1 MKLSKKSWL
10 YLAFFVL
17 LAVGFYFTLSVLIP
31 GYSEKKFPPINTIRP
46 FSFVNQDGQ
55 RLTDSNM
62 LGKVYAV
69 EYFYT
74 TCPGI
79 CPRMNKNMRKVYDE
93 LNKEN
98 DFKILS
104 LTCDPK
110 TDSAAK
116 LKHYADSMQVDTQKW
131 IFLTGRK
138 DSLYSAARLSFSID
152 DPANIVRNEEDDFMH
167 SQNWALVNRKG
178 EVVGIFDGL
187 KKKRSKRSY
196 QKSKK
201 IVERKIIF
209 SSFNNR
215 NHFSCQHFQL

>member
-1 MKLSKKSWL
+1 
-10 YLAFFVL
+10 
-17 LAVGFYFTLSVLIP
+17 
-31 GYSEKKFPPINTIRP
+31 
-46 FSFVNQDGQ
+46 
-55 RLTDSNM
+55 
-62 LGKVYAV
+62 
-69 EYFYT
+69 
-74 TCPGI
+74 
-79 CPRMNKNMRKVYDE
+79 MRKVYDE

-187 KKKRSKRSY
+187 KKSEVKDLIRKAKRLLKE
-196 QKSKK
+196 K
-201 IVERKIIF
+201 
-209 SSFNNR
+209 
-215 NHFSCQHFQL
+215 

>member
-187 KKKRSKRSY
+187 KKSEVKDLIRKAKRLLKE
-196 QKSKK
+196 K
-201 IVERKIIF
+201 
-209 SSFNNR
+209 
-215 NHFSCQHFQL
+215 

>member
-1 MKLSKKSWL
+1 VAMKLSKKSWL

-187 KKKRSKRSY
+187 KKSEVKDLIKKAKRLLKE
-196 QKSKK
+196 K
-201 IVERKIIF
+201 
-209 SSFNNR
+209 
-215 NHFSCQHFQL
+215 

>member
-1 MKLSKKSWL
+1 MKLSRKSWL

-46 FSFVNQDGQ
+46 FSFINQDGQ

-93 LNKEN
+93 LSKES

-110 TDSAAK
+110 TDSEAK
-116 LKHYADSMQVDTQKW
+116 LKQYADSMQVDTQKW

-187 KKKRSKRSY
+187 KKSEVKDLIKKAKRLLSEK
-196 QKSKK
+196 
-201 IVERKIIF
+201 
-209 SSFNNR
+209 
-215 NHFSCQHFQL
+215 

>member
-1 MKLSKKSWL
+1 MKLSRKSWL

-46 FSFVNQDGQ
+46 FSFINQDGQ
-55 RLTDSNM
+55 RLNDSNM

-93 LNKEN
+93 LNKES
-98 DFKILS
+98 DFIILS

-116 LKHYADSMQVDTQKW
+116 LKQYADSMQVDTQKW

-187 KKKRSKRSY
+187 KKGEVKDLIKKAKRLLSEK
-196 QKSKK
+196 
-201 IVERKIIF
+201 
-209 SSFNNR
+209 
-215 NHFSCQHFQL
+215 

>member
-167 SQNWALVNRKG
+167 LQNWALVNRKG

-187 KKKRSKRSY
+187 KKSEVKDLIKKAKRLLKE
-196 QKSKK
+196 K
-201 IVERKIIF
+201 
-209 SSFNNR
+209 
-215 NHFSCQHFQL
+215 

>member
-187 KKKRSKRSY
+187 KKSEVKDLIKKAKRLLKE
-196 QKSKK
+196 K
-201 IVERKIIF
+201 
-209 SSFNNR
+209 
-215 NHFSCQHFQL
+215 

>member
-187 KKKRSKRSY
+187 KKKRSKRPH

-209 SSFNNR
+209 SSLNNR

>member
-55 RLTDSNM
+55 RLNDSNM

-187 KKKRSKRSY
+187 KKSEVKDLIKKAKRLLKE
-196 QKSKK
+196 K
-201 IVERKIIF
+201 
-209 SSFNNR
+209 
-215 NHFSCQHFQL
+215 

>member
-1 MKLSKKSWL
+1 MKLSRKSWL

-187 KKKRSKRSY
+187 KKSEVKDLIKKAKRLLKE
-196 QKSKK
+196 K
-201 IVERKIIF
+201 
-209 SSFNNR
+209 
-215 NHFSCQHFQL
+215 

>member
-93 LNKEN
+93 LYKEN

-187 KKKRSKRSY
+187 KKSEVKDLIRKAKRLLKE
-196 QKSKK
+196 K
-201 IVERKIIF
+201 
-209 SSFNNR
+209 
-215 NHFSCQHFQL
+215 

>member
-1 MKLSKKSWL
+1 MNNIGAKNRKAGQKK
-10 YLAFFVL
+10 
-17 LAVGFYFTLSVLIP
+17 LIP

-46 FSFVNQDGQ
+46 FSFINQDGQ

-93 LNKEN
+93 LSKES

-116 LKHYADSMQVDTQKW
+116 LKQYADSMQVDTQKW

-187 KKKRSKRSY
+187 KKSEVKDLIKKAKRLLSEK
-196 QKSKK
+196 
-201 IVERKIIF
+201 
-209 SSFNNR
+209 
-215 NHFSCQHFQL
+215 

>member
-1 MKLSKKSWL
+1 MKLSRKSWL

-31 GYSEKKFPPINTIRP
+31 GYSEKKFLPINTIRP
-46 FSFVNQDGQ
+46 FSFINQDGQ

-93 LNKEN
+93 LSKES

-110 TDSAAK
+110 TDSEAK
-116 LKHYADSMQVDTQKW
+116 LKQYADSMQVDTQIW

-187 KKKRSKRSY
+187 KKSEVKDLIKKAKRLLSEK
-196 QKSKK
+196 
-201 IVERKIIF
+201 
-209 SSFNNR
+209 
-215 NHFSCQHFQL
+215 

>member
-1 MKLSKKSWL
+1 MKLSRKSWL

-46 FSFVNQDGQ
+46 FSFINQDGQ

-93 LNKEN
+93 LSKES

-116 LKHYADSMQVDTQKW
+116 LKQYADSMQVDTQKW

-187 KKKRSKRSY
+187 KKSEVKDLIKKAKRLLSEK
-196 QKSKK
+196 
-201 IVERKIIF
+201 
-209 SSFNNR
+209 
-215 NHFSCQHFQL
+215 

>member
-1 MKLSKKSWL
+1 MKLSRKSWL

-46 FSFVNQDGQ
+46 FSFINQDGQ

-93 LNKEN
+93 LSKES

-116 LKHYADSMQVDTQKW
+116 LKQYADSMQVDTQKW

-167 SQNWALVNRKG
+167 SQNWALVNIKG

-187 KKKRSKRSY
+187 KKSEVKDLIKKAKRLLSEK
-196 QKSKK
+196 
-201 IVERKIIF
+201 
-209 SSFNNR
+209 
-215 NHFSCQHFQL
+215 

>member
-1 MKLSKKSWL
+1 MKLSRKSWL

-46 FSFVNQDGQ
+46 FSFINQDGQ

-93 LNKEN
+93 LSKES

-116 LKHYADSMQVDTQKW
+116 LKQYADSMQVDTQKW

-138 DSLYSAARLSFSID
+138 DSLYSAASLSFSID

-187 KKKRSKRSY
+187 KKSEVKDLIKKAKRLLSEK
-196 QKSKK
+196 
-201 IVERKIIF
+201 
-209 SSFNNR
+209 
-215 NHFSCQHFQL
+215 